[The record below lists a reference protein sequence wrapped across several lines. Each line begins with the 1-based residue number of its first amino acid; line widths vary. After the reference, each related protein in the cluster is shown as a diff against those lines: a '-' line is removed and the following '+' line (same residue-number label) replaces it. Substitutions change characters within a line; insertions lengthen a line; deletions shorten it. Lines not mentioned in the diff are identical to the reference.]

1 MSSNQDYNLIGRV
14 KSLISTFV
22 STQTD
27 PQPPYHPVDQEVV
40 KNLEEILSKL
50 RPEDDSMRIFNYVD
64 DLKKFWKENI
74 RKSIMCLRYF
84 DEREPFKDETE
95 KIPIAYGIDDLYDYF
110 EKYTEFESMLYGSN
124 KFYRDHVI
132 HTFRTW
138 LLGLEVLLQNNNKYL
153 TEIHVGDKHVVN
165 NFEKISIW
173 AIISLTHDLGYP
185 LEKSQ
190 NIINQTKQ
198 MMQSFVSNPTI
209 NMDITYSGV
218 QNSINNF
225 IIKFISSKMNKKN
238 RNCTFLN
245 FRTSVQADKVH
256 ESEDKTVTD
265 QDKADDIVYVARLQ
279 PKYYMKL
286 SKSLEKTNHG
296 IISTII
302 VYKLLQYFLESDYS
316 IDEDYT
322 FDQEEARQF
331 YIRREILRSMASH
344 TCKDIYHLDMRT
356 FSYLL
361 IIVDDVQDWGRKR
374 FNELLSE
381 SVEEYQLVGIANSFE
396 DNNYKTRVEERLII
410 KKADLEQLKHT
421 LRGLYKQNLT
431 YKEIFRDGQDTK
443 NRNFTF
449 TKECTIEYAEPRAIS
464 IVVTFDILKSE
475 NAKFEMKI
483 KKTNV
488 DDLDKK
494 FDKEWVNETF
504 YTDEPRTDGQYLS
517 YNILNVCK

>member
-1 MSSNQDYNLIGRV
+1 MSINQDHNLIKRV
-14 KSLISTFV
+14 KSIIIKFV
-22 STQTD
+22 SEQGTR
-27 PQPPYHPVDQEVV
+27 PPYHPVDEEVV
-40 KNLEEILSKL
+40 RNLDEILSKL
-50 RPEDDSMRIFNYVD
+50 RPEDDSMRIFNYTD

-74 RKSIMCLRYF
+74 KKSIMCLRYY

-95 KIPIAYGIDDLYDYF
+95 KIPVAYGIDDLYDYF

-124 KFYRDHVI
+124 KYYRDHVI

-138 LLGLEVLLQNNNKYL
+138 LLGLEVLLQNDNKYL
-153 TEIHVGDKHVVN
+153 SEIHVGDKHVVN
-165 NFEKISIW
+165 YFEKISIW

-190 NIINQTKQ
+190 NIINQTRQ

-209 NMDITYSGV
+209 NMDITFNGV

-225 IIKFISSKMNKKN
+225 IIRFISSKMKEKNNKCTYLDIKTPVQTESDKN
-238 RNCTFLN
+238 EDETVKDQNK
-245 FRTSVQADKVH
+245 ADK
-256 ESEDKTVTD
+256 S
-265 QDKADDIVYVARLQ
+265 VYVARLQ

-322 FDQEEARQF
+322 FDQEDARQF

-361 IIVDDVQDWGRKR
+361 IIVDDIQDWGRKR
-374 FNELLSE
+374 FNELLTE
-381 SVEEYQLVGIANSFE
+381 SAEEYELKSISNSFE
-396 DNNYKTRVEERLII
+396 ASNFVTRVEESVKIR
-410 KKADLEQLKHT
+410 KPDLEQLKNT
-421 LRGLYKQNLT
+421 LKSLYKQNIT

-443 NRNFTF
+443 NRNFSF
-449 TKECTIEYAEPRAIS
+449 IKECSIEYPETRPIS
-464 IVVTFDILKSE
+464 IIVTFQILKNE
-475 NAKFEMKI
+475 NAKFEVKI
-483 KKTNV
+483 KKTGTNS
-488 DDLDKK
+488 LDEKFNK
-494 FDKEWVNETF
+494 DWFDKIFETQAPLL
-504 YTDEPRTDGQYLS
+504 EGQYS
-517 YNILNVCK
+517 VFNILNMV